1 MAKIYIIK
9 LICNK
14 FPITINTST
23 TSWYKIPNKV
33 YTLNRTLAHLKYN
46 NNYHLNV

>member
-9 LICNK
+9 FIYDK

-23 TSWYKIPNKV
+23 TSWHKNTK
-33 YTLNRTLAHLKYN
+33 
-46 NNYHLNV
+46 

>member
-9 LICNK
+9 FIYDK
-14 FPITINTST
+14 FPITINTVLLIGI
-23 TSWYKIPNKV
+23 KISNKV

>member
-9 LICNK
+9 FIYDK

-23 TSWYKIPNKV
+23 TSLYKNTK
-33 YTLNRTLAHLKYN
+33 
-46 NNYHLNV
+46 

>member
-9 LICNK
+9 FIYNK

-23 TSWYKIPNKV
+23 TNWYKNIK
-33 YTLNRTLAHLKYN
+33 
-46 NNYHLNV
+46 

>member
-9 LICNK
+9 FIYNK

-23 TSWYKIPNKV
+23 TNWYKNTK
-33 YTLNRTLAHLKYN
+33 
-46 NNYHLNV
+46 